1 MLKDISYEV
10 YEILTLENLDK
21 RTVNPET
28 PLGVLRSI
36 FDMILCVFGYYRFF
50 SWRGSIYSIVG
61 GCLVKIRDKNLI
73 SAYVRR

>member
-28 PLGVLRSI
+28 PWSI
-36 FDMILCVFGYYRFF
+36 KEYI
-50 SWRGSIYSIVG
+50 
-61 GCLVKIRDKNLI
+61 
-73 SAYVRR
+73 